1 MNSEFSHKRPTI
13 HDVARLAGLSIATVS
28 RFINGTAVVSDEG
41 AERIRRAIEDLQY
54 LPNTGARGL
63 ASHRTQTLGLL
74 LPTIS
79 GNFYA
84 PLLSGVETRAIET
97 GYSLLVHSTQLAS
110 RTPFKKILAEHNTD
124 GLLIFADSLDDAEQ
138 SAPAKTNIACVT
150 VDNNL
155 GTFQLMN
162 HFIEVHGRR
171 RIVHLRGEERH
182 EDAIMREQGYR
193 KALQAHNIPFN
204 HDLVV
209 MGGFNTEVARQSMQ
223 VLIKKGTQFDAIFAA
238 DDESASGAMMALREA
253 GLRVPED
260 VVVAGFDDLNLA
272 VHLTPPL
279 TTVHSPIEQVAYL
292 ATDLLIRRIAGDD
305 IPHETSLPTHLV
317 IRSSCGCTA

>member
-1 MNSEFSHKRPTI
+1 
-13 HDVARLAGLSIATVS
+13 
-28 RFINGTAVVSDEG
+28 
-41 AERIRRAIEDLQY
+41 
-54 LPNTGARGL
+54 
-63 ASHRTQTLGLL
+63 
-74 LPTIS
+74 
-79 GNFYA
+79 
-84 PLLSGVETRAIET
+84 
-97 GYSLLVHSTQLAS
+97 VHSTQLAS
-110 RTPFKKILAEHNTD
+110 RTPFKKILAEHTTE
-124 GLLIFADSLDDAEQ
+124 GLLIFADSLDDAELRRLASIDFPAVLMHQ